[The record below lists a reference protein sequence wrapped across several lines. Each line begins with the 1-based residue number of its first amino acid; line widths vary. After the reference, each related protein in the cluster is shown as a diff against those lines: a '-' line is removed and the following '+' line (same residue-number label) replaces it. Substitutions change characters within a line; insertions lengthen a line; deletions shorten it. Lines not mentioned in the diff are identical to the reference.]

1 MADVEV
7 EDRSGELRPR
17 SDFEEALQF
26 IERRVVQFG
35 AHPLDPE
42 FMVQTMTI
50 RQALKL
56 AIKLW
61 DQAEAKG
68 LKRVSGP

>member
-1 MADVEV
+1 M

-17 SDFEEALQF
+17 RDFEEALEYASKKMIHPMEDPQF
-26 IERRVVQFG
+26 ILHG
-35 AHPLDPE
+35 
-42 FMVQTMTI
+42 MTI
-50 RQALKL
+50 RQALRL

>member
-1 MADVEV
+1 M

-26 IERRVVQFG
+26 LERRMLEPGVQP
-35 AHPLDPE
+35 HDRE
-42 FMVQTMTI
+42 FMLQAMTI